1 MTLYGI
7 KNCDTVRKAR
17 KFLKAHDIDYTFVDF
32 RETPVD
38 AVKIRKW
45 LEQVPIDTLLNRR
58 GTTWRKLKLAEK
70 NLSDEEKIAWMVK
83 ENTLIKRPV
92 VEYEDNVYV
101 GFDETTYEKAFTKE
115 RG

>member
-7 KNCDTVRKAR
+7 KNCDSVRKAR
-17 KFLKAHDIDYTFVDF
+17 KFFKTRDIDYTFVDF
-32 RETPVD
+32 RETPVGES
-38 AVKIRKW
+38 KIREW
-45 LEQVPIDTLLNRR
+45 LEQVPVDTLLNRR

-70 NLSDEEKIAWMVK
+70 ELTDDEKIAWMAK

-92 VEYEDNVYV
+92 IEYAGYVYI
-101 GFDETTYEKAFTKE
+101 GFDETTYERLFTKE